1 MDEITLLIV
10 CAGISTAT
18 GIIAGSITATI
29 ISKKRAYKRIGKLVK
44 TAGKAKSYAEVA
56 QIIAAQVEE
65 NKEKHE
71 ELEKDIGILN
81 WERQKNIKKVEYIR
95 YNSTEDIGGRLS
107 FSLVMLNEKNS
118 GIMLTNIHMRES
130 SSIYL
135 REINLGECEIKLS
148 EEEIEVLKNTK
159 NK

>member
-1 MDEITLLIV
+1 MDETTLLIV

-18 GIIAGSITATI
+18 GIIAGAITATI
-29 ISKKRAYKRIGKLVK
+29 ISKKRAYKKIGKLIK
-44 TAGKAKSYAEVA
+44 AAGKAKSYAEVA

-81 WERQKNIKKVEYIR
+81 WERGKNIKKVGYIR

-107 FSLVMLNEKNS
+107 FSLIMLNEENS
-118 GIMLTNIHMRES
+118 GIILTNIHMRES

-135 REINLGECEIKLS
+135 REVKLGECEINLS
-148 EEEIEVLKNTK
+148 EEEIEGLKNTK